1 MRRMPARFVC
11 PVLLAPLLA
20 TAGDFTFS
28 VVGETFT
35 YTDAERTFTGRIVVP
50 PGPGPF
56 PAIVFDHGQGGA
68 PSSYPNVD
76 VMRSWGAVVVAPE
89 LTHVLGGE
97 TAPATTGQCPE
108 NLARG
113 VAIVDAISEQVYV
126 DPARI
131 AFFGHSKGAY
141 AAIAHV
147 SALGTRVRVAAM
159 SAGGVL
165 PDAAGTAQAAPT
177 YAEALGVVAPFIMFH
192 GSSDESVPPARSV
205 DFKAQLDLRAIPN
218 LRIEYDVESLPG
230 NLQHNLHQVPAIN
243 ADMLAQTLAWYTQWG
258 LFGAEAPL
266 FRDGFE

>member
-1 MRRMPARFVC
+1 MPRRLVALPL
-11 PVLLAPLLA
+11 LLAPLA
-20 TAGDFTFS
+20 AAAGDFTFA
-28 VVGETFT
+28 VAGETFT
-35 YTDAERTFTGRIVVP
+35 YSDATRTFTGRILVP
-50 PGPGPF
+50 AGPGPF

-68 PSSYPNVD
+68 PGSYPNLD

-113 VAIVDAISEQVYV
+113 VAVVDAIAAQGYV
-126 DPARI
+126 DPSRI

-141 AAIAHV
+141 AAIGHV
-147 SALGTRVRVAAM
+147 AALGTRVRAAAM

-177 YAEALGVVAPFIMFH
+177 HAEALGVVAPFLMFH
-192 GSSDESVPPARSV
+192 GSSDGSVPPPRSA
-205 DFKAQLDLRAIPN
+205 DFAAQLELRAVPN
-218 LRIEYDVESLPG
+218 ARIVYDVDALPG
-230 NLQHNLHQVPAIN
+230 ILQHNLHQVPEIN
-243 ADMLAQTLAWYTQWG
+243 ADMLARTLAWYTQWG
-258 LFGAEAPL
+258 LFEAEPPS